1 MNKIIPDVARC
12 LELMET
18 FSMWENIRCHSFMV
32 ARVAEFLHRQLD
44 NAGRAGA
51 VPQRELVIAGA
62 LLHDIAKSKCLDE
75 GCRHAD
81 VGAVLCEELG
91 YMDIAEIVANHVI
104 LSDFE
109 PNRYQRG
116 EFNAVELVFYAD
128 KRVKHDQVV
137 SLDERLDYILEKYA
151 NNSQRNEALII
162 KNFAA
167 CRTLEKHL
175 FARLDFS
182 PADIPNLLAEESAGT
197 LQYPPLE
204 PVASAQ
210 PSL

>member
-1 MNKIIPDVARC
+1 MNQLIPDVDRC

-32 ARVAEFLHRQLD
+32 ARVADLLQRQL
-44 NAGRAGA
+44 NTVGRAA
-51 VPQRELVIAGA
+51 TVPPRKLVIAGA

-81 VGAVLCEELG
+81 VGAVICEELG
-91 YMDIAEIVANHVI
+91 YTDIARIVSNHVV
-104 LSDFE
+104 LSDFG
-109 PNRYQRG
+109 PDRYQRG

-162 KNFAA
+162 QNFAA
-167 CRTLEKHL
+167 CRILEEHI
-175 FARLDFS
+175 FACLDFS
-182 PADIPNLLAEESAGT
+182 PYDITTLLAKESAGP
-197 LQYPPLE
+197 LQYPA
-204 PVASAQ
+204 VKTVTDC
-210 PSL
+210 